1 MTSIYISYNHRDKE
15 LALSLAQALKEQGHT
30 ISIDVESLSAGSDWR
45 QILASSLKKSDAFV
59 TIWTE
64 NSESSKFVLSEIGSA
79 LAYAESGGMA
89 VIPVI
94 AGDIPI
100 PPILSHLNAI
110 ISQDGNIEHIAS
122 EIERALSAFAGRKAA
137 EEKKQDETKERI
149 EANAADFIQEAIEA
163 LNARESSNRFAANA
177 WYVIGFLTLVAGV
190 GFSIS
195 SFVTFSGSTSTS
207 WVEPTLLAIKSLV
220 VIGLLIA
227 CAKYS
232 FTLGR
237 SFMIEAL
244 KCSDRNH
251 AISFGE
257 FYLRAF
263 GADVKWN
270 ELKEVFQ
277 HWNIDRASSFSDIKT
292 NDFDLKY
299 IEELRD
305 LAKALSDIKGK

>member
-1 MTSIYISYNHRDKE
+1 MASIFISYNHSDRE
-15 LALSLAQALKEQGHT
+15 FAIPLAHALVEQGHT
-30 ISIDVESLSAGSDWR
+30 ISIDYESVSPGSEWR
-45 QILASSLKKSDAFV
+45 RSLARSLKKSDAFV
-59 TIWTE
+59 IIWSKNT
-64 NSESSKFVLSEIGSA
+64 ESSKFVISEIGSA
-79 LAYAESGGMA
+79 LAYAESGEMA
-89 VIPVI
+89 IIPVI
-94 AGDIPI
+94 IGAIPV
-100 PPILSHLNAI
+100 PPILDHINAI
-110 ISQDGNIEHIAS
+110 YSHDGDTTHIVS
-122 EIERALSAFAGRKAA
+122 EIERALAAFEGRKAA
-137 EEKKQDETKERI
+137 EEKKQDEVKERI
-149 EANAADFIQEAIEA
+149 EANAADFIKDAIKA
-163 LNARESSNRFAANA
+163 LNARESSNRIAANA
-177 WYVIGFLTLVAGV
+177 WYIIGFLTLVAGV
-190 GFSIS
+190 GFSIT
-195 SFVTFSGSTSTS
+195 SFVTFSGSTGTS

-263 GADVKWN
+263 GADVQWA

-277 HWNIDRASSFSDIKT
+277 HWNIDRASSFTDIKT

-305 LAKALSDIKGK
+305 LAKALSDVKGK